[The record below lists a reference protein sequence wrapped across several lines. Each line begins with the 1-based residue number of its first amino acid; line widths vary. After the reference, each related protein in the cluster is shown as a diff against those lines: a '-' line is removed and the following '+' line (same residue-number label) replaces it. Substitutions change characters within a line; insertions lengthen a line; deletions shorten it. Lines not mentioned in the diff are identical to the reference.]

1 MGKFSRIWDRSRDGS
16 HREERSFLRWVLL
29 TSLIFIL
36 AVCLKHDNV
45 FRWIGAGA
53 TARSQENQM
62 VYYRRNIE
70 RLEKEVEALNG
81 DRDTLE
87 KFAREKF
94 YFAAPGED
102 VYIVTPEK

>member
-1 MGKFSRIWDRSRDGS
+1 MGKFSRIWDHGKDGNN
-16 HREERSFLRWVLL
+16 REERSFLRWVLI

-53 TARSQENQM
+53 TARNQEKQM
-62 VYYRRNIE
+62 VYYRNNIE
-70 RLEKEVEALNG
+70 RLEKEVGALSG
-81 DRDTLE
+81 DRDSLE

-94 YFAAPGED
+94 LFTEPGED
-102 VYIVTPEK
+102 VYITDK